1 MIRTCAGAGAIED
14 SGFSRLAAEREGRQ
28 CLGAEVD
35 GQDLQRRQRHG
46 TAPPERA
53 KIRNGTTSGVAWAK
67 MQVTNLRMFS

>member
-1 MIRTCAGAGAIED
+1 MARICSAV
-14 SGFSRLAAEREGRQ
+14 SGS
-28 CLGAEVD
+28 
-35 GQDLQRRQRHG
+35 G